1 MLNLMIFFV
10 RGERSKDVEILAPP
24 GRRAAPPGAPF
35 GPAARTGAAGWMP
48 AVAGGWRKGM
58 DRRSVRHLP
67 LTAQVVGA
75 HLSGD
80 VFIGL
85 YPLLTDNTCHFVVA
99 DFDGPTAIEVPLVA
113 WRPELE
119 G

>member
-1 MLNLMIFFV
+1 
-10 RGERSKDVEILAPP
+10 
-24 GRRAAPPGAPF
+24 
-35 GPAARTGAAGWMP
+35 
-48 AVAGGWRKGM
+48 VAGGWRKGV

-85 YPLLTDNTCHFVVA
+85 YFLLTDNTCRFLVA
-99 DFDGPTAIEVPLVA
+99 DFDGQAAMLDAPAYVKAARANNVPGRVGAVA
-113 WRPELE
+113 VGARRACVGSGLAARTYPPCSRP
-119 G
+119 GDDAH